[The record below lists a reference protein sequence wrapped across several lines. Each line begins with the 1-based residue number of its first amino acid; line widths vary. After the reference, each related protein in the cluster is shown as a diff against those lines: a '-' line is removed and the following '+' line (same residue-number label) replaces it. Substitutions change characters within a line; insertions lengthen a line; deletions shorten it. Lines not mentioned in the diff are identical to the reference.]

1 MRFETEKVNKHG
13 SKPTGSQGRS
23 PSNKKEIL
31 ANLAKKN
38 SDLMNGIATIKIGEK
53 LSRNFPGQADR
64 QRFMD
69 RVCERVAGNYLNG
82 RKPDVIK
89 VREGRSIGHSVQGK
103 EVRE

>member
-1 MRFETEKVNKHG
+1 MN
-13 SKPTGSQGRS
+13 
-23 PSNKKEIL
+23 EID
-31 ANLAKKN
+31 A
-38 SDLMNGIATIKIGEK
+38 IQIGEK
-53 LSRNFPGQADR
+53 LSHNFPGKADR

>member
-1 MRFETEKVNKHG
+1 MDRSQRKVKAETLRNEK
-13 SKPTGSQGRS
+13 
-23 PSNKKEIL
+23 EDL
-31 ANLAKKN
+31 ANPAKKN
-38 SDLMNGIATIKIGEK
+38 PGLVNEIDAIQIGEK
-53 LSRNFPGQADR
+53 LSHNFPGKADR